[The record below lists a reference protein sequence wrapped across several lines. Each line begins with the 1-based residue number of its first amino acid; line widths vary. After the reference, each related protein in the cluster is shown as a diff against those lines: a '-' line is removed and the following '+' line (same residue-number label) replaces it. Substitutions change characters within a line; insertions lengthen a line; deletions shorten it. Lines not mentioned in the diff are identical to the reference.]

1 MPGSPVSAA
10 SGAALLL
17 ALLGSATVAV
27 MHTAGAEQVRAI
39 MSRDEFYEKLVA
51 SRDGKKSGYSDGDL
65 LCIKFYASW
74 CKSCKAIAP
83 KYKALA
89 DEYNGQAHFY
99 EIQFST
105 TKEMK
110 DLFMELNVTKTP
122 SVQFYRGDK
131 GRLATVVCGPKRWTD
146 VGKHLDMFLNHDND
160 ELLECVLDGDLT
172 ECTDV
177 STL

>member
-1 MPGSPVSAA
+1 
-10 SGAALLL
+10 LLL
-17 ALLGSATVAV
+17 ALLGRKSLRKVAV
-27 MHTAGAEQVRAI
+27 MHSAGIEQVGSI
-39 MSRDEFYEKLVA
+39 TSREDFYEKLGS
-51 SRDGKKSGYSDGDL
+51 SRDGKKSGCSDGDL
-65 LCIKFYASW
+65 FCIKFYASW

-89 DEYNGQAHFY
+89 DEYTGQAHFY

-110 DLFMELNVTKTP
+110 DLFTELNVTKTP
-122 SVQFYRGDK
+122 SVQFYRGEK
-131 GRLATVVCGPKRWTD
+131 GRLSTVVCGPKRWTD
-146 VGKHLDMFLNHDND
+146 VEKHLDMYLNDNND

>member
-1 MPGSPVSAA
+1 
-10 SGAALLL
+10 LLL
-17 ALLGSATVAV
+17 ALLGSARVAV
-27 MHTAGAEQVRAI
+27 MHAAGAEQVGVI
-39 MSRDEFYEKLVA
+39 TSREDFYKKLA
-51 SRDGKKSGYSDGDL
+51 SSRDGKKSGYPDGDL

-83 KYKALA
+83 KYTALA
-89 DEYNGQAHFY
+89 DKYNGQAHFY

-110 DLFMELNVTKTP
+110 DLFTELNVKKTP

-131 GRLATVVCGPKRWTD
+131 GRLATIVCGPKRWTD
-146 VGKHLDMFLNHDND
+146 VGEHLDMYLNDKMD
-160 ELLECVLDGDLT
+160 EPLECVLDGDLT